1 MVSKYE
7 REVVRLSKLPRA
19 ERYDELMDFPA
30 SYTFKV
36 IGRTVGFPEAVTFAL
51 DAAGRTGVRLE
62 ERHSGQGK
70 YVAITFTLSM
80 SSGKEID
87 EIYTRLEALPGLAFL
102 F

>member
-7 REVVRLSKLPRA
+7 REVVRLSKLTRA
-19 ERYDELMDFPA
+19 ERYDELLEFPA

-36 IGRTVGFPEAVTFAL
+36 IGR
-51 DAAGRTGVRLE
+51 AAGFSEVVLAELDRAGHGAVKLD
-62 ERHSGQGK
+62 ERRSGHGK
-70 YVAITFTLSM
+70 YVAVTFTLDM
-80 SSGKEID
+80 ASGKEID

>member
-19 ERYDELMDFPA
+19 ERYDELLEFPA

-36 IGRTVGFPEAVTFAL
+36 IGHTAGFSEVVTVAL
-51 DAAGRTGVRLE
+51 DAAGHPGARLE

-70 YVAITFTLSM
+70 YVAITFTLEM

-87 EIYTRLEALPGLAFL
+87 DIYTRLEALPGLAFL